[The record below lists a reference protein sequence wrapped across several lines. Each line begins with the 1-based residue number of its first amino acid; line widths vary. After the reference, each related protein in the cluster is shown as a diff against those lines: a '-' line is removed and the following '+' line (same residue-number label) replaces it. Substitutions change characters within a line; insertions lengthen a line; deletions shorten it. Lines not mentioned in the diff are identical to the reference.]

1 MLAAVYRHLKWEGS
15 GLIVLLLILLALAP
29 AEQTLGQM
37 VKLVY
42 LHGALART
50 ALLLFLL
57 SLPINLFALVRARG
71 AAGIWGQSLV
81 WAATALWLV
90 HLLLSMITT
99 RAAWGVYIAW
109 FEPRTRFTFLLGAA
123 SVLILAAAYLVDDRR
138 FTALAYIIL
147 AAVATALQPLLG
159 AIQHPLNPIGASP
172 SLAIR
177 AFYAAILIVCL
188 ALGALLTLWFRQRLA
203 DRA

>member
-1 MLAAVYRHLKWEGS
+1 MLAVIRRHLKWEGT
-15 GLIVLLLILLALAP
+15 GLLILLLTLLVLAP

-57 SLPINLFALVRARG
+57 SLPINLFALARARG
-71 AAGIWGQSLV
+71 AAGAWGQSLV

-123 SVLILAAAYLVDDRR
+123 SVLILAAAYLVDDQR
-138 FTALAYIIL
+138 FTALAYAIL
-147 AAVATALQPLLG
+147 AAAATALQPFLG
-159 AIQHPLNPIGASP
+159 TIQHPLNPIGASP
-172 SLAIR
+172 SPAIR
-177 AFYAAILIVCL
+177 AFYAAILVVCL
-188 ALGALLTLWFRQRLA
+188 ALGALLTLWLRQRLA
-203 DRA
+203 DRV

>member
-1 MLAAVYRHLKWEGS
+1 MLAAIHRHLRWEGV

-57 SLPINLFALVRARG
+57 SLPINLLALTRPRA
-71 AAGIWGQSLV
+71 AAGAWGRSLV
-81 WAATALWLV
+81 QAATILWLI

-109 FEPRTRFTFLLGAA
+109 FEPRTRFTFLLGATCL
-123 SVLILAAAYLVDDRR
+123 LILGAAHLVDDQR
-138 FTALAYIIL
+138 FTALAYAVL
-147 AAVATALQPLLG
+147 ALAATALQPFLG

-177 AFYAAILIVCL
+177 AFYAAILVVCL
-188 ALGALLTLWFRQRLA
+188 ALGALLTLWLHQRLA
-203 DRA
+203 ARA

>member
-1 MLAAVYRHLKWEGS
+1 MLTAIHRHLKWES
-15 GLIVLLLILLALAP
+15 AGLLALLLILLILAP
-29 AEQTLGQM
+29 AERTLGQM

-57 SLPINLFALVRARG
+57 SLPLNLFALARARAATG
-71 AAGIWGQSLV
+71 AWGRSLV
-81 WAATALWLV
+81 WAATALWLI

-99 RAAWGVYIAW
+99 RAAWGVYVAW
-109 FEPRTRFTFLLGAA
+109 FEPRTRFTFLLGAT
-123 SVLILAAAYLVDDRR
+123 SVLVLGAAHLVDDRR
-138 FTALAYIIL
+138 FTALAYAIV
-147 AAVATALQPLLG
+147 AVVATALQPFLG

-177 AFYAAILIVCL
+177 AFYVAILGVCL
-188 ALGALLTLWFRQRLA
+188 ALGALLTLWLHPSLA